1 MCNSPFIRLSTWGNH
16 AYTVLWKGH
25 ITANENQYPLVTTD
39 LTDRPSSV
47 LQKALGLLN
56 HPCKEWYYLSVSFKE
71 VSGSHIVLKV
81 KFFASLKFTIRCGRI
96 IMTTQYWDCLVWSQ
110 CMNIA
115 HPITISHFISSGTP
129 VQPILCYI
137 YWGVSIHC
145 FLMSLLPTNGGPS
158 ELILSVYLYSVYIN
172 QPPILSQ
179 SQLLLLNMPLVYTM
193 TLINYLL

>member
-16 AYTVLWKGH
+16 AYN
-25 ITANENQYPLVTTD
+25 TANENQCPLVTTD

-56 HPCKEWYYLSVSFKE
+56 HPCKEWYYLLVSFKE

-96 IMTTQYWDCLVWSQ
+96 IMTTQYWDCLVLS
-110 CMNIA
+110 
-115 HPITISHFISSGTP
+115 HLITISHFISSGTP

-137 YWGVSIHC
+137 Y
-145 FLMSLLPTNGGPS
+145 
-158 ELILSVYLYSVYIN
+158 
-172 QPPILSQ
+172 
-179 SQLLLLNMPLVYTM
+179 
-193 TLINYLL
+193 